1 MNEVAVFQYEN
12 LDATTADF
20 LRMKESNMREI
31 VSKAY
36 TALGEQLKDAQ
47 DTLAK
52 NGYGC
57 FEAWCEYIGMKPPQ
71 VRRLIHRY
79 TTIRTLC
86 SEQAEMLEDL
96 PVTLAYEISS
106 PSAESTPAK
115 AQAKA
120 EVLQG
125 DIDTL
130 RAYKA
135 RITELEAQAKQ
146 ATEKAEQAESARQIA
161 EEKAQQF
168 EQLFGEQS
176 MYDANVTKVTN
187 GDAITYAVYSFQEDT
202 RSFIEKYAHLTHF
215 GREFDGMI
223 DEGRVEYLKAI
234 DSAMDFLNGIKRML
248 TQQDAIII
256 EQ

>member
-1 MNEVAVFQYEN
+1 MGNEVITFQYES
-12 LDATTADF
+12 LDDSTADY
-20 LRMKESNMREI
+20 LRRKEANMREI

-36 TALGEQLKDAQ
+36 TALGKELKEAQ

-115 AQAKA
+115 AQAKS
-120 EVLQG
+120 EVLDG
-125 DIDTL
+125 KIDTL
-130 RAYKA
+130 KAYRE
-135 RITELEAQAKQ
+135 RIIELESQAKQ
-146 ATEKAEQAESARQIA
+146 ASEKAEQVESARQIA
-161 EEKAQQF
+161 EEKMS
-168 EQLFGEQS
+168 LS
-176 MYDANVTKVTN
+176 RTC
-187 GDAITYAVYSFQEDT
+187 IYS
-202 RSFIEKYAHLTHF
+202 R
-215 GREFDGMI
+215 
-223 DEGRVEYLKAI
+223 
-234 DSAMDFLNGIKRML
+234 
-248 TQQDAIII
+248 
-256 EQ
+256 

>member
-1 MNEVAVFQYEN
+1 MNEVTVFQYEN
-12 LDATTADF
+12 LDLATADF

-31 VSKAY
+31 VGKAY

-106 PSAESTPAK
+106 PSAESTPAR
-115 AQAKA
+115 AQAKS
-120 EVLQG
+120 EVLDG
-125 DIDTL
+125 KIDTL
-130 RAYKA
+130 KAYRE
-135 RITELEAQAKQ
+135 RITELESHAKQ

-161 EEKAQQF
+161 EEI
-168 EQLFGEQS
+168 
-176 MYDANVTKVTN
+176 Y
-187 GDAITYAVYSFQEDT
+187 
-202 RSFIEKYAHLTHF
+202 FIEKL
-215 GREFDGMI
+215 
-223 DEGRVEYLKAI
+223 
-234 DSAMDFLNGIKRML
+234 SLNR
-248 TQQDAIII
+248 TF
-256 EQ
+256 